1 MLRNT
6 CLAVLTVL
14 AVAAASEAAVT
25 ISGNL
30 PANGVATPGLTGFK
44 TYTLMANSDDPIT
57 AVDFVGDGNN
67 DTASGRGFFG
77 TMNQITLPAGNTIFQ
92 DSNALIPLLVP
103 GANAQQDSQFSV
115 LTSAVVV
122 PPGLQE
128 ETGSLLQAAYAWSVS
143 PGNSIPLAQI
153 VIPDTNMAGVNFRG
167 AITAL
172 VNGVQTDFPIS
183 GMVGGGDT
191 PVIPVVTDAP
201 AGLAGT
207 AGAQFSHQFATS
219 AGTPPITWEGL
230 TKVSG
235 PSSLNAP
242 TLSPAGLFSW
252 NAAQAQV
259 GTFVWDVTARN
270 AAGTDVGRISINIV
284 IPEPAT
290 ISLIGLAMVGLVG
303 VFRRHR

>member
-6 CLAVLTVL
+6 CLAVLTGL
-14 AVAAASEAAVT
+14 TVAAASQAAVT
-25 ISGNL
+25 ITSTS
-30 PANGVATPGLTGFK
+30 VDTPGLAGFQ
-44 TYTLMANSDDPIT
+44 TWTVTAASDGAPLQGF
-57 AVDFVGDGNN
+57 DFVGDPSAPV
-67 DTASGRGFFG
+67 DPASSRGFFG
-77 TMNQITLPAGNTIFQ
+77 PLNQLVPPGGLSTVWN
-92 DSNALIPLLVP
+92 DNNALIPILIP
-103 GANAQQDSQFSV
+103 NANAQQDSQFMF
-115 LTSAVVV
+115 TSGQLLVI
-122 PPGLQE
+122 PGSARE
-128 ETGSLLQAAYAWSVS
+128 NATSLQAAFSTSANFGTSV
-143 PGNSIPLAQI
+143 PLAQI
-153 VIPDTNMAGVNFRG
+153 VLPTGQSANFRG
-167 AITAL
+167 VAGTNDGMEFP
-172 VNGVQTDFPIS
+172 VQGVV
-183 GMVGGGDT
+183 GMPVGD
-191 PVIPVVTDAP
+191 IAPVVTDAP
-201 AGLAGT
+201 GNFSGT

-235 PSSLNAP
+235 PNSLNAP

-270 AAGTDVGRISINIV
+270 TAGTDVGRISINIV